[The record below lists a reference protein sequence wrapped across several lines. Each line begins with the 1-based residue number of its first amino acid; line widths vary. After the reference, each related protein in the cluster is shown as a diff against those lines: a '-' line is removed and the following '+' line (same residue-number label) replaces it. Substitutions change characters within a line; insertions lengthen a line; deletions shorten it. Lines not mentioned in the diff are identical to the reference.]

1 MSETP
6 FTSAAEDFVLKAHLL
21 GFTVQE
27 IQIDLHKKSLPV
39 SDADIATL
47 IFIHSKTTTTTE
59 EPRFN
64 RAWFPFGSRQMSKMV
79 LPITCAQYLDNVLQ
93 HGYNDVDMGQVRD
106 MVVSALPIAVFKV
119 LEKFR
124 DRGVV
129 FSEEEVKMTIRD
141 WKQLEDVRCEQ
152 EDRWEDCTGRWVL
165 LANKVGFS
173 IDEIVHELEDVLQG
187 ISVTMIEDYVR
198 LYGKGLEPR
207 RARGWDRPAAD
218 FALSSFRMGFAVPD
232 IIHQLVSQGY
242 YFGVD
247 GISEAMLCIVRELR
261 GNGHVVP
268 GYM

>member
-6 FTSAAEDFVLKAHLL
+6 FTSVAEDFVLKAHLL

-47 IFIHSKTTTTTE
+47 ISIHSATTT

-79 LPITCAQYLDNVLQ
+79 LPITCTRYLNNIRR
-93 HGYNDVDMGQVRD
+93 HGYNDVDMSQVRD
-106 MVVSALPIAVFKV
+106 IIVSALPIAVFKE
-119 LEKFR
+119 LAKFR
-124 DRGVV
+124 DRGVI
-129 FSEEEVKMTIRD
+129 FNAEEVEMAIGD
-141 WKQLEDVRCEQ
+141 WKQLEDLRCEQ
-152 EDRWEDCTGRWVL
+152 EDRWEDCTGRWIL

-187 ISVTMIEDYVR
+187 ISVTMIEDYVK
-198 LYGKGLEPR
+198 LYGKGVEPR
-207 RARGWDRPAAD
+207 RARGWDRPAAT
-218 FALSSFRMGFAVPD
+218 FAVSSFRMGFAVPD
-232 IIHQLVSQGY
+232 IINQLVSQGY

-247 GISEAMLCIVRELR
+247 GINAAMFYIVRELKS
-261 GNGHVVP
+261 NGHLLP
-268 GYM
+268 R

>member
-6 FTSAAEDFVLKAHLL
+6 FSSAAEDFVLKAHLL

-39 SDADIATL
+39 SDADIATV
-47 IFIHSKTTTTTE
+47 ISIHSTTTTE

-64 RAWFPFGSRQMSKMV
+64 RDWFPFGSRQMSKMV
-79 LPITCAQYLDNVLQ
+79 LSITCTQYLENILGN
-93 HGYNDVDMGQVRD
+93 GYNDVDMGQVREI
-106 MVVSALPIAVFKV
+106 VVGALPIAVFKV
-119 LEKFR
+119 LVKFR
-124 DRGVV
+124 DRGVD

-173 IDEIVHELEDVLQG
+173 IEEIVHELQDFLQG

-198 LYGKGLEPR
+198 LYGKG
-207 RARGWDRPAAD
+207 
-218 FALSSFRMGFAVPD
+218 
-232 IIHQLVSQGY
+232 
-242 YFGVD
+242 
-247 GISEAMLCIVRELR
+247 
-261 GNGHVVP
+261 
-268 GYM
+268 

>member
-1 MSETP
+1 MSENP
-6 FTSAAEDFVLKAHLL
+6 FPPAAEDFVLKAHRL

-47 IFIHSKTTTTTE
+47 ISIRSKT

-64 RAWFPFGSRQMSKMV
+64 RAWFPFGSHQMAKMV
-79 LPITCAQYLDNVLQ
+79 LPMTCSQYLDNIVR
-93 HGYNDVDMGQVRD
+93 HGHNGVDIGQVRE
-106 MVVSALPIAVFKV
+106 MVVARLPIAVFKV
-119 LEKFR
+119 LQKFR
-124 DRGVV
+124 DRGVD
-129 FSEEEVKMTIRD
+129 FSEEQVQITIRE

-173 IDEIVHELEDVLQG
+173 IEEIVHELEDVLQG
-187 ISVTMIEDYVR
+187 ISVRMIEEYVR
-198 LYGKGLEPR
+198 LYGKGVEPR
-207 RARGWDRPAAD
+207 RARAWDRVTAD
-218 FALSSFRMGFAVPD
+218 FVISSFRMGFAVPD
-232 IIHQLVSQGY
+232 IIQQLVSQGY

-247 GISEAMLCIVRELR
+247 SVYEAMVYIVSELR
-261 GNGHVVP
+261 GNGHVLP